1 MKQEYIE
8 LVNNFK
14 KLLDDEKKEEI
25 LKNINQLLKLLY
37 KINKSF
43 DSFNEALPTIFKN
56 YSDESEYY
64 DALFTS
70 VISLKEEIAKLINS
84 IK

>member
-43 DSFNEALPTIFKN
+43 DSFNEALPIFKN

-70 VISLKEEIAKLINS
+70 VISLKEETAKLINS